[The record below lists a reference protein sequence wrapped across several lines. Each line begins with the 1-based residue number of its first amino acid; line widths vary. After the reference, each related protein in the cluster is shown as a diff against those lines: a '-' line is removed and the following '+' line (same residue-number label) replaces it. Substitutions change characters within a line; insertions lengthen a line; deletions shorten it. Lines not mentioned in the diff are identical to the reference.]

1 MTLDALKWRRYD
13 DLDDVHLAFRLGLN
27 VIFSNI
33 AIFSVHAQQ
42 GNDQIYVSGTS
53 VQVCRSWIS
62 TSFVKEMAS

>member
-1 MTLDALKWRRYD
+1 MMY
-13 DLDDVHLAFRLGLN
+13 VSLAFRLGLN

-53 VQVCRSWIS
+53 VQVCQERD
-62 TSFVKEMAS
+62 